1 MREHFAKHSRLT
13 HMLLKPDHGQSQTAF
28 ANLGTKVK
36 GISAI
41 CVLLVAT
48 LGAWSQ
54 STPPSAPDPQPDV
67 SEIAASF
74 TNYVQITKER
84 VLVNPVLALSCI
96 GASKQQVDAA
106 RVKFGPH
113 ANTAILIYMN
123 KPAADAFRASSTAF
137 PVGAVVVKQ
146 KMLCGYRDD
155 DGKWVRPANT
165 GVGGMV
171 KRPAGYDP
179 GHGDWEYFY
188 FEDPKKI
195 ESGRISSC
203 VQCHEAAKSK
213 DYVFGTWNKT
223 SN

>member
-1 MREHFAKHSRLT
+1 
-13 HMLLKPDHGQSQTAF
+13 MLLKPDHGQSQTAF

-41 CVLLVAT
+41 CILAAT
-48 LGAWSQ
+48 LRAWSQ
-54 STPPSAPDPQPDV
+54 PTLPTQGAQPSV
-67 SEIAASF
+67 LEIAASF

-106 RVKFGPH
+106 RVTSGPH

-123 KPAADAFRASSTAF
+123 KPAADAFRTSSTAF
-137 PVGAVVVKQ
+137 PIGAVVVKQ
-146 KMLCGYRDD
+146 KMLYGYRDD
-155 DGKWVRPANT
+155 DGKWIRTAAT

-179 GHGDWEYFY
+179 SHGDWEYFY

-195 ESGRISSC
+195 ESGHISSC

-213 DYVFGTWNKT
+213 DYVFGTWNKIG
-223 SN
+223 N